1 MPIRV
6 LVVDDHALLRG
17 GVAALLARQPD
28 LVVAGEAGDGLE
40 ALERARELRPDVVLL
55 DLHMPGMGG
64 REALARLRAELP
76 SVRVLMLTVSEAADD
91 LVDCLRGGASGYLLK
106 NLQADALAD
115 AVRAV
120 ARGNSAV
127 AAEMTGK
134 LVEGLRSAGVPAA
147 SPLDVLSARE
157 REILGHIARGASNKE
172 IARAL
177 GLAESTVKVHVQ
189 HILRKLELASRVQ
202 AAVFAV
208 EQGLASA

>member
-1 MPIRV
+1 MPVRV
-6 LVVDDHALLRG
+6 LVVDDHALLRS

-28 LVVAGEAGDGLE
+28 IVVAGEAGDGLE
-40 ALERARELRPDVVLL
+40 GLRRARELQPDVVLL

-64 REALARLRAELP
+64 RETLARLRAELP
-76 SVRVLMLTVSEAADD
+76 AVRVLMLTVSEAADD

-120 ARGNSAV
+120 ARGDSAV

-134 LVEGLRSAGVPAA
+134 LVQGLRSAGVQAT

-172 IARAL
+172 IARDL

-189 HILRKLELASRVQ
+189 HILRKLDLSGRVQ